1 MVEIEIEEAKK
12 EDFDT
17 IVRLQMSLA
26 DYHKRIDSEYFKSGK
41 ERENQIK
48 NWLRKFF
55 LKKRRN
61 RKILLA
67 KAKGKIVGFFIG
79 SIHKAHPYCKEEKIG
94 EISVAFI
101 DEKFRRQGIGKM
113 LFDEMIKWFKDR
125 KIKLVEVLVASKN
138 KIGVSAWKKYGFKE
152 MKKTMKLNLKRQ

>member
-67 KAKGKIVGFFIG
+67 KAKGKMVNPIKFLENLH
-79 SIHKAHPYCKEEKIG
+79 SI
-94 EISVAFI
+94 
-101 DEKFRRQGIGKM
+101 
-113 LFDEMIKWFKDR
+113 LFHF
-125 KIKLVEVLVASKN
+125 L
-138 KIGVSAWKKYGFKE
+138 
-152 MKKTMKLNLKRQ
+152 